1 MTSSASTERARAAC
15 SWDWVVNIE
24 HIRSESSNSNST
36 SPSCSRAAHHYQLIY
51 QPLGA
56 TAGTWI
62 TKPYSKESS
71 VAELLSTIEPE
82 ILCPKKMITYIIST
96 ITMMILWK
104 KPINNTHPSIL
115 HKNRADLG
123 TPTQW
128 IDYHTVNKVL
138 VGWQQCVSLQ

>member
-15 SWDWVVNIE
+15 SRDWVVNIE

-51 QPLGA
+51 QPLGT
-56 TAGTWI
+56 TAGSWI
-62 TKPYSKESS
+62 TKPYNKESS
-71 VAELLSTIEPE
+71 IAELLSTIEPE

-104 KPINNTHPSIL
+104 KAINNTHPSIL
-115 HKNRADLG
+115 DKKRADLG